1 MQRVM
6 MIENIVHAYSHIYI
20 FTYIYIYIYIYIS
33 IYIHIYIYMIAPPP
47 ETVIFKNFLEKHKE
61 NNEFEM
67 LALGRTGRPASCRLD
82 HDGHLGRAGPAAS
95 NI

>member
-1 MQRVM
+1 MYQPVDMLHAFVWGLRVECLLSIQRHLMSFNVM
-6 MIENIVHAYSHIYI
+6 KGPCWAIPWAL
-20 FTYIYIYIYIYIS
+20 
-33 IYIHIYIYMIAPPP
+33 
-47 ETVIFKNFLEKHKE
+47 FKNFLEKHKE

-95 NI
+95 DI